1 MHPDNHRFGHAQI
14 LAVYVNPDHERL
26 DPWSPPSIRGR
37 LQPEWDLTTRWER
50 PADAQDSLPV
60 FVWSDV
66 ARRRRLASGRSSGFA
81 LGAPWAYLQTL
92 DRDAFRSEEELTL
105 REEEPPAPVVP
116 RGTLFLPSHGIQG
129 QHLARRL
136 ATHLRRTCGSVTVGL
151 SPADEAVP
159 ALRAAYTDL
168 GHEVVPLGRTQDD
181 PGTDEPRRLVRLRD
195 LFARHKRVAANA
207 PRAELLFAAATRLP
221 VALEGPAV
229 GEQDPVLTDLG
240 RRLAALDETGWRE
253 YADRELGIAHVV
265 PPDELRTL
273 LDWNRHD

>member
-14 LAVYVNPDHERL
+14 LAVYADPEHRHL

-37 LQPEWDLTTRWER
+37 VQPEWDVTARR
-50 PADAQDSLPV
+50 GPSAGAQDGLPV

-66 ARRRRLASGRSSGFA
+66 ARRRRLAGGRAPGFV

-92 DRDAFRSEEELTL
+92 DRDAFRTTAERTL
-105 REEEPPAPVVP
+105 REEQPPAPVVP
-116 RGTLFLPSHGIQG
+116 HGTLFLPRHGIQG

-136 ATHLRRTCGSVTVGL
+136 ATHLLRVAGSATVGL

-159 ALRAAYTDL
+159 ALRGAYADL
-168 GHEVVPLGRTQDD
+168 GHQVVPLGPTQDE
-181 PGTDEPRRLVRLRD
+181 PGTDAPRRLVRLRD
-195 LFARHKRVAANA
+195 LFDCHERVASNA

-221 VALEGPAV
+221 VAVEGPTV

-240 RRLAALDETGWRE
+240 LRLAELDETGWRE
-253 YADRELGIAHVV
+253 YADRELGTAHVV